1 MDPEIKQ
8 DNDLFTNRRNLI
20 SLKDII
26 MKQHPEINSNGN
38 EAYIMLHEESPQGNI
53 NRDITLVV
61 KRTKLIFN
69 DKECVVLNFQDVSLW
84 KRLKHEEQ
92 KGKLMS
98 TLYSSVHHEM
108 LGPLKNNVET
118 ALRLVRRL

>member
-1 MDPEIKQ
+1 
-8 DNDLFTNRRNLI
+8 
-20 SLKDII
+20 
-26 MKQHPEINSNGN
+26 
-38 EAYIMLHEESPQGNI
+38 MLHEEAPMNNVI
-53 NRDITLVV
+53 KDITLVL

-84 KRLKHEEQ
+84 KRLKQEEQ

-118 ALRLVRRL
+118 SLRLVRSI

>member
-1 MDPEIKQ
+1 
-8 DNDLFTNRRNLI
+8 
-20 SLKDII
+20 
-26 MKQHPEINSNGN
+26 
-38 EAYIMLHEESPQGNI
+38 MLHEECPQNNI
-53 NRDITLVV
+53 NKDITLVL

-84 KRLKHEEQ
+84 KRLKQEEQ

-118 ALRLVRRL
+118 SLRLVRSIKD